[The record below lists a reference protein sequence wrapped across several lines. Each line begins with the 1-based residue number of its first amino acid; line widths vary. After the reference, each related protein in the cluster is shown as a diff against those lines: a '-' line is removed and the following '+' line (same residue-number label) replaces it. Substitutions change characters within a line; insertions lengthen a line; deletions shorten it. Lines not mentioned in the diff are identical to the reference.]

1 MTNREFYANI
11 ESMMYAL
18 LRNEAISTEE
28 IQPVL
33 DKAIELLS
41 KMDASN
47 EKRKSADSKEKRET
61 ASRRE
66 TVRKSLSEVPTFAET
81 IAENNGLSVGQVR
94 SALSVLVREGVASK
108 AEVKVGKSRK
118 MAYTLHIGE

>member
-1 MTNREFYANI
+1 MTTRELYNAV
-11 ESMMYAL
+11 
-18 LRNEAISTEE
+18 ISTLNEYGT
-28 IQPVL
+28 
-33 DKAIELLS
+33 DNAIDLAVEVKGLVD